1 MEKLFPLAGK
11 RVWIAGHTGMVGSA
25 LVRRLSGS
33 GAEILTVSR
42 ATCDLRDQAAV
53 QAWVRQARPDAV
65 FLAAA
70 RVGGIE
76 ANRTRPAEFLYDN
89 LAIAANVIHA
99 AADCRTGK
107 LMFLGSSC
115 FYPRAAEQPIRE
127 STLLEGPFEPTNEW
141 YAIAKVA
148 GVKLCQAFRRQYG
161 RDFIAIVP
169 TNLYGPN
176 DNFDLASSHVVPAV
190 IRRVHEAKVA
200 GCPSVELW
208 GTGRPRREFLYVDD
222 AADALIFLMENYS
235 DEKIINVAGGE
246 DVSIADL
253 AQTVAQTVGY
263 TGGFSFDT
271 SRPDG
276 MSRKAL
282 DDSAIRAIG
291 WRPKISLTEG
301 LKQTYSWFLESE
313 ICAGARC

>member
-141 YAIAKVA
+141 YAVAKVA
-148 GVKLCQAFRRQYG
+148 GVKLCQAFRRQHG
-161 RDFIAIVP
+161 RDFIAVVP

-176 DNFDLASSHVVPAV
+176 DNFDLAA
-190 IRRVHEAKVA
+190 AT
-200 GCPSVELW
+200 W
-208 GTGRPRREFLYVDD
+208 FRP
-222 AADALIFLMENYS
+222 
-235 DEKIINVAGGE
+235 
-246 DVSIADL
+246 
-253 AQTVAQTVGY
+253 
-263 TGGFSFDT
+263 
-271 SRPDG
+271 
-276 MSRKAL
+276 
-282 DDSAIRAIG
+282 
-291 WRPKISLTEG
+291 
-301 LKQTYSWFLESE
+301 
-313 ICAGARC
+313 